1 MLKNKKLNCVP
12 KMLYQGTFENLLVLD
27 LRGND
32 ITEIEGTICENLPML
47 KKMDARNNKIKAIS
61 MQIRLLEK
69 L

>member
-1 MLKNKKLNCVP
+1 
-12 KMLYQGTFENLLVLD
+12 MLYQGTFENLLVLD